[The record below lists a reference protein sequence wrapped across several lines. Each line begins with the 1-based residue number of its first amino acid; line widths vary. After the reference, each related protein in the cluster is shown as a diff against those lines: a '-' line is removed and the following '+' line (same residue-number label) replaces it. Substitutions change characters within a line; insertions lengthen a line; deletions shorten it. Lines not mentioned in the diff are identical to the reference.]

1 MSYAWDSAQGF
12 IGVSSS
18 ERSSVVR
25 LRAELVRT
33 ELARFGGMTT
43 RKVAGQDDCLAPE
56 TPDDEVAFFDA

>member
-1 MSYAWDSAQGF
+1 MSYAWDSPQRF

-33 ELARFGGMTT
+33 ELARFGDMTA
-43 RKVAGQDDCLAPE
+43 RRVAGQDDCMVPE